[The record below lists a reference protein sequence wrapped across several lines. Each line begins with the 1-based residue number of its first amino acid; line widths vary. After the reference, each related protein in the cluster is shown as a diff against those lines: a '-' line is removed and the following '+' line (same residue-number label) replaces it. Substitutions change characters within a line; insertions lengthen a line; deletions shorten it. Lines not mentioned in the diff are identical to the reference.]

1 MSCLSFLGIKCI
13 SISEISSNEI
23 SELELEKSR
32 DARREQKL
40 DYLNRQ
46 KKLLEDEKYYL
57 NLKNFIL
64 EEKIRSLKSQV
75 NEKEV

>member
-1 MSCLSFLGIKCI
+1 MSYLSFLGTCI
-13 SISEISSNEI
+13 STSEISSNTI

>member
-1 MSCLSFLGIKCI
+1 MSYLSFLGTCI
-13 SISEISSNEI
+13 STSEISSNTI

-46 KKLLEDEKYYL
+46 KKLLEDVKM
-57 NLKNFIL
+57 NA
-64 EEKIRSLKSQV
+64 
-75 NEKEV
+75 